1 MKEGALA
8 NQKVGDGG
16 KTEPRD
22 TQLAV
27 LLLGARQIEFL
38 NHHSG
43 PTMEAKMFPPPG
55 APASDTHGEKAEA
68 GGGVGGATPTPASRQ
83 VRHQR
88 VRTWEPH
95 LRRDGRSHHEMFF
108 QRNTLSN
115 TTRRS
120 K

>member
-55 APASDTHGEKAEA
+55 APASDTRGEKAEA
-68 GGGVGGATPTPASRQ
+68 RGGGWAVRPPPLQ
-83 VRHQR
+83 VARCD
-88 VRTWEPH
+88 TS
-95 LRRDGRSHHEMFF
+95 G
-108 QRNTLSN
+108 
-115 TTRRS
+115 
-120 K
+120 

>member
-55 APASDTHGEKAEA
+55 APASDTRGEKAEA
-68 GGGVGGATPTPASRQ
+68 GGGGGRCDPHPCKSPGATPAGKDVGATFTPRWPKS
-83 VRHQR
+83 
-88 VRTWEPH
+88 P
-95 LRRDGRSHHEMFF
+95 
-108 QRNTLSN
+108 RNVFPKKYTLKHD
-115 TTRRS
+115 T
-120 K
+120 